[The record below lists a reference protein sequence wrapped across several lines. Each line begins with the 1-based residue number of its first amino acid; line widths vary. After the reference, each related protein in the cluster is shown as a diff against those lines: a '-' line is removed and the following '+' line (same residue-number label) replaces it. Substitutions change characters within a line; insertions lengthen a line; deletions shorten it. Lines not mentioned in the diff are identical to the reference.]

1 MGKTLDG
8 LQAEAR
14 RGPGHKSIRHRPTV
28 LAAPATA
35 DRYSAVCVE
44 RDASVLIFLDTGAE
58 NGRAWVIVDDSTVDA
73 ARRVTEI
80 VDEIVARSG
89 EAGVDAE

>member
-1 MGKTLDG
+1 M
-8 LQAEAR
+8 
-14 RGPGHKSIRHRPTV
+14 
-28 LAAPATA
+28 
-35 DRYSAVCVE
+35 
-44 RDASVLIFLDTGAE
+44 LIFLDTGAE
-58 NGRAWVIVDDSTVDA
+58 NGRAWVIVDDSTLDA